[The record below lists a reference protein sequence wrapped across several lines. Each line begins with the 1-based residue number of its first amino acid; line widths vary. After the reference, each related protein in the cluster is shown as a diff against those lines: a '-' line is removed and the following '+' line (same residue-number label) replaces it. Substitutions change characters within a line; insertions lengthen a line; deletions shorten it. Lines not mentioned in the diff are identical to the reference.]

1 MKNGKQIMT
10 VVYIP
15 FANPPVLI
23 FCYHIKACQYP
34 DKPFPLSYPPN
45 DVRTSVLYLSAFP
58 HRLFILIG
66 IEQNHLIGKQSRI
79 LKKQRFS
86 FQFGSKT
93 YRRERFSQ
101 LLPGKSQVL
110 FPVVITP
117 YANNILV
124 HFFN

>member
-34 DKPFPLSYPPN
+34 DILFP
-45 DVRTSVLYLSAFP
+45 
-58 HRLFILIG
+58 
-66 IEQNHLIGKQSRI
+66 
-79 LKKQRFS
+79 
-86 FQFGSKT
+86 
-93 YRRERFSQ
+93 
-101 LLPGKSQVL
+101 QVL

-124 HFFN
+124 HLN

>member
-1 MKNGKQIMT
+1 MKNGKLIMT

-15 FANPPVLI
+15 FANLPVLI

-34 DKPFPLSYPPN
+34 DILFPLSYPP
-45 DVRTSVLYLSAFP
+45 DDARTSVLYFQHFP

-66 IEQNHLIGKQSRI
+66 IEQSHLVGKQSRI

-93 YRRERFSQ
+93 NRRERFSQ
-101 LLPGKSQVL
+101 LLSGKSQVL
-110 FPVVITP
+110 FPIVITP